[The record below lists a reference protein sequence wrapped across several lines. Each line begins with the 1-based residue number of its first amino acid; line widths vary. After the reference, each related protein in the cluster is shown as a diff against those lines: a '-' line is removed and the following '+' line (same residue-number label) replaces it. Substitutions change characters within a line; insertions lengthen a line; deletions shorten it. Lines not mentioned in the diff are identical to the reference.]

1 MSIPEKP
8 TGPASYFPS
17 IEKKYGH
24 PISHWINLLKG
35 QKDMK
40 HMELVSWLKTVHQIG
55 HGHANALVAHLKS
68 NPESQLSRSSEKL
81 QPAVHPLQP
90 VIPMSQPVVHSYLF
104 FSGNCAEALEFYKT
118 ALGAGIEM
126 VMRFNESPAP
136 LPPGMLAPGFEDKVM
151 HASFRVGASQI
162 MASDGCDSTGKFDG
176 FSLSLALATEAV
188 ANRFSPPCLKAA
200 RSPCRSAKPSGP
212 PASVCWRTNSG
223 SDGCSTS
230 CPPRKREPEFDII
243 LVSP

>member
-90 VIPMSQPVVHSYLF
+90 VIPMSQPVVQSYLF

-118 ALGAGIEM
+118 ALGAEIEM

-151 HASFRVGASQI
+151 HASFRLGASQI

-176 FSLSLALATEAV
+176 FSLSLALATEAE
-188 ANRFSPPCLKAA
+188 ANRYFAA
-200 RSPCRSAKPSGP
+200 LSEGGKVTMPLGKTFWSPCFGMLEDKFGVGWMFNVVPS
-212 PASVCWRTNSG
+212 
-223 SDGCSTS
+223 
-230 CPPRKREPEFDII
+230 PEAGAG
-243 LVSP
+243 V

>member
-126 VMRFNESPAP
+126 VMRFNESPDP
-136 LPPGMLAPGFEDKVM
+136 PPPGMLAPGFEDKVM

-162 MASDGCDSTGKFDG
+162 MASDCCDNTGKFDG
-176 FSLSLALATEAV
+176 FSLSLVLATEAE
-188 ANRFSPPCLKAA
+188 ANRYFAA
-200 RSPCRSAKPSGP
+200 LSEGGKVTMPLGRTFWSPCFGMLEDKFGVGWMFNVVPS
-212 PASVCWRTNSG
+212 
-223 SDGCSTS
+223 
-230 CPPRKREPEFDII
+230 PEAGAG
-243 LVSP
+243 V